1 MNARKDL
8 KGLNQKELETFF
20 VDLGESPYRARQV
33 MVRMYHHYASGF
45 AVMSDLS
52 GALREKLGEVA
63 VISCLREVGRKTA
76 RDETVKFLYETGRG
90 DRVESV
96 LMREAGRTTLCLSS
110 QVGCALN
117 CSFCGTGKM
126 GFTRNLTAGE
136 MVDQVI
142 QAQKARP
149 EPKVTH
155 VVFMGMGEPFLNY
168 EEVLKTVRL
177 LNAELGLGIGAR
189 KITLSTA
196 GIIPGILKLAEEPF
210 QVKLAVSL
218 NAPTQGLREKLMPI
232 ARKHPL
238 DKVISAVRH
247 YTERTGKMMTF
258 EYVLMENVNDT
269 LVHAKQLA
277 DLVKGT
283 HCKINLIPFNP
294 FPGSEYAR
302 PSPER
307 VERFRAYLYPR
318 CPAVTLR
325 ASKGRDISAACGQLR
340 AERG

>member
-33 MVRMYHHYASGF
+33 MVWMYHRYASGF

-52 GALREKLGEVA
+52 RALREKLGEVA
-63 VISCLREVGRKTA
+63 VISCLREGVRKTA
-76 RDETVKFLYETGRG
+76 RDGTVKFLYETGRG

-96 LMREAGRTTLCLSS
+96 LMREGGRTTLCLSS

-117 CSFCGTGKM
+117 CSFCSTGKM
-126 GFTRNLTAGE
+126 GFTCHLTAGE
-136 MVDQVI
+136 MVDQVL

-149 EPKVTH
+149 EPKITH

-168 EEVLKTVRL
+168 EEVLKAVRL

-189 KITLSTA
+189 KITLSTV
-196 GIIPGILKLAEEPF
+196 GVIPGILKLAEDPL

-218 NAPTQGLREKLMPI
+218 NAPSQGLREKLMPI
-232 ARKHPL
+232 AKKYPL
-238 DKVISAVRH
+238 DKLMSAVKL
-247 YTERTGKMMTF
+247 YTERTGKRMTF
-258 EYVLMENVNDT
+258 EYVLIENVNDT
-269 LVHAKQLA
+269 LIHAKQLV
-277 DLVKGT
+277 DLVKGLL
-283 HCKINLIPFNP
+283 CKINLIPFNP

-302 PSPER
+302 PPHER
-307 VERFRAYLYPR
+307 VERFQAYLYPR